1 MKLRLHSAA
10 QAIRLTNK
18 KWGFRNAR
26 RTRGDESYTMMPQ
39 WRPETPHGGDLSG
52 HDEYAMWD
60 AAYVLG
66 SLSSVERREF
76 EAHMADCPL
85 CRIAVGE
92 LIGMP
97 ALLSQ
102 LARDELAAID
112 DGSRVETLL
121 PAELL
126 PFLLAKVSWRRRRS
140 RIATWT
146 AGAVAAAVLAIGVF
160 VGVGGHYPTPLPNPP
175 QASVSVQPMAQIG
188 TNRLASTISLSS
200 QQWGTFISMNC
211 VCLAPLNAH
220 HDALAM
226 VVVGRDG
233 SHTRMA
239 TWVAS
244 PGRVAT
250 PAGSI
255 STPVAQIS
263 SVQVVSAD
271 DGQVLLERSL

>member
-1 MKLRLHSAA
+1 
-10 QAIRLTNK
+10 
-18 KWGFRNAR
+18 
-26 RTRGDESYTMMPQ
+26 MPL
-39 WRPETPHGGDLSG
+39 WRPGTPHGGDITG
-52 HDEYAMWD
+52 HDEYTMWD

-66 SLSSVERREF
+66 SLSSAERREF
-76 EAHMADCPL
+76 EAHMTGCPL
-85 CRIAVGE
+85 CRSAVGE
-92 LIGMP
+92 LNGLP

-102 LARDELAAID
+102 LDRGELASID
-112 DGSRVETLL
+112 LEIDHADRSGVERLL

-126 PFLLAKVSWRRRRS
+126 PSLLAKVNWRRRRS
-140 RIATWT
+140 RIVTWT
-146 AGAVAAAVLAIGVF
+146 AGVAAAAVLAVGVF
-160 VGVGGHYPTPLPNPP
+160 AGGAGHSPTSVPTPP
-175 QASVSVQPMAQIG
+175 QASVSVQPMAQVG
-188 TNRLASTISLSS
+188 TTRLASTVSLSS

-220 HDALAM
+220 HDTLAM

-239 TWVAS
+239 TWVAN
-244 PGRVAT
+244 PGHTAT

-255 STPVAQIS
+255 STPADQIA

>member
-1 MKLRLHSAA
+1 
-10 QAIRLTNK
+10 
-18 KWGFRNAR
+18 
-26 RTRGDESYTMMPQ
+26 MMPV
-39 WRPETPHGGDLSG
+39 WRPGTPRGGDLSG

-66 SLSSVERREF
+66 SLSSAERKEF
-76 EAHMADCPL
+76 EAHMAGCPL
-85 CRIAVGE
+85 CRSAVGE

-102 LARDELAAID
+102 LDRDELAAID
-112 DGSRVETLL
+112 NGSRVEPLL
-121 PAELL
+121 PDELL
-126 PFLLAKVSWRRRRS
+126 PSLLAKVSWRRRRS
-140 RIATWT
+140 RIVTWT
-146 AGAVAAAVLAIGVF
+146 AGAAAAAVLAIGVL
-160 VGVGGHYPTPLPNPP
+160 VGVAGHSPTSVLWPP
-175 QASVSVQPMAQIG
+175 QASVSVQPMAQVG
-188 TNRLASTISLSS
+188 TSWLASTVSLGS
-200 QQWGTFISMNC
+200 QQWGTSISMNC

-239 TWVAS
+239 TWVAN
-244 PGRVAT
+244 PGHTAT

-255 STPVAQIS
+255 STPVDQIA

-271 DGQVLLERSL
+271 NGQVLLERSL

>member
-1 MKLRLHSAA
+1 MTPRLHYAVPA
-10 QAIRLTNK
+10 MRLTSK

-26 RTRGDESYTMMPQ
+26 RTRGDESYPMMPQ
-39 WRPETPHGGDLSG
+39 WRPETPYGADLSG
-52 HDEYAMWD
+52 HGEYAMWD

-76 EAHMADCPL
+76 EAHTADCPL
-85 CRIAVGE
+85 CRSAVGE
-92 LIGMP
+92 LIGIP
-97 ALLSQ
+97 VLLSQ
-102 LARDELAAID
+102 LDRDELAAIENR
-112 DGSRVETLL
+112 SRVEPLL
-121 PAELL
+121 PAEVL
-126 PFLLAKVSWRRRRS
+126 PSLLAKVSWRRRRS
-140 RIATWT
+140 RIVTWT
-146 AGAVAAAVLAIGVF
+146 AEAVAAAVLAIGVL
-160 VGVGGHYPTPLPNPP
+160 VGVGSHYPTSVPTPP
-175 QASVSVQPMAQIG
+175 QASVSVQPMAQVG
-188 TNRLASTISLSS
+188 TNRLASTVSLSS

-239 TWVAS
+239 TWVAN
-244 PGRVAT
+244 PGHTAT

-255 STPVAQIS
+255 STPVAQIA